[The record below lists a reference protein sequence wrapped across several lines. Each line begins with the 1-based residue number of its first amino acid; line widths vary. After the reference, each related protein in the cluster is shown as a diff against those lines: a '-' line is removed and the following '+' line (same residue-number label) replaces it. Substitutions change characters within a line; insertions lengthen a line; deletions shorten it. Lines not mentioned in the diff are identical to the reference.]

1 MVESSAE
8 TETELEVSVCGD
20 PPKYLRMTETPAAPT
35 DPFAPDALN
44 VREGLDPVDPAFVHV
59 LRVTTA
65 LTLLPL
71 AVAATLVD
79 ILVMPR
85 IGGPFG
91 LLSVA
96 AWLIAIVMIVTFPA
110 RRVTRWGFKI
120 GEGQLRVA
128 RGWLFRTDTIVPFVR
143 VQHID
148 VGQGP
153 VERLFGLSHLVV
165 HTSGTHNSMVTLPG
179 LHADLAAAM
188 RETIRRH
195 IQTDFA

>member
-1 MVESSAE
+1 
-8 TETELEVSVCGD
+8 
-20 PPKYLRMTETPAAPT
+20 MTDTPTAHPT
-35 DPFAPDALN
+35 DPFDPDALN
-44 VREGLDPVDPAFVHV
+44 PAEGLDPVDPAYTQV

-65 LTLLPL
+65 LNLIPL
-71 AVAATLVD
+71 AIVASVFDYLL
-79 ILVMPR
+79 IRHLE
-85 IGGPFG
+85 GPYG
-91 LLSVA
+91 LITAL
-96 AWLIAIVMIVTFPA
+96 AWLIAILTIITFPS
-110 RRVTRWGFKI
+110 RRVSRWGYKI

-153 VERLFGLSHLVV
+153 VERWFGLSHLIV

>member
-1 MVESSAE
+1 MTDTAA
-8 TETELEVSVCGD
+8 
-20 PPKYLRMTETPAAPT
+20 PPPT
-35 DPFAPDALN
+35 DPFAHDALN
-44 VREGLDPVDPAFVHV
+44 AAEGLHPVDPAYTHV
-59 LRVTTA
+59 LRAAIA
-65 LTLLPL
+65 LNLLP
-71 AVAATLVD
+71 VAIGATIVDFLVIPQID
-79 ILVMPR
+79 
-85 IGGPFG
+85 GPYG
-91 LLSVA
+91 LLTVA
-96 AWLIAIVMIVTFPA
+96 AWLLAIIAVVTIPA
-110 RRVTRWGFKI
+110 RRVARWGYKI

-153 VERLFGLSHLVV
+153 IERWFGLSHLVV
-165 HTSGTHNSMVTLPG
+165 HTSGTHNSTVTLPG

>member
-1 MVESSAE
+1 
-8 TETELEVSVCGD
+8 
-20 PPKYLRMTETPAAPT
+20 MTDIAAAHPT
-35 DPFAPDALN
+35 DPFDPDALN
-44 VREGLDPVDPAFVHV
+44 ASEGLDPVDPAYAHV
-59 LRVTTA
+59 LRITTA
-65 LTLLPL
+65 MNLVPIAIGASVFDALLIRHLQGPYGLITLL
-71 AVAATLVD
+71 
-79 ILVMPR
+79 
-85 IGGPFG
+85 
-91 LLSVA
+91 
-96 AWLIAIVMIVTFPA
+96 AWFIAIFVVVSFPA
-110 RRVTRWGFKI
+110 RRMQRWGYKI

-153 VERLFGLSHLVV
+153 VERWFGLSHLVV
-165 HTSGTHNSMVTLPG
+165 HTSGTHNSTVTLPG

>member
-1 MVESSAE
+1 
-8 TETELEVSVCGD
+8 
-20 PPKYLRMTETPAAPT
+20 MTDTPTAAPT

-44 VREGLDPVDPAFVHV
+44 AAEGLDPVAPAYAQV
-59 LRVTTA
+59 LRVATA
-65 LTLLPL
+65 LNLIPL
-71 AVAATLVD
+71 A
-79 ILVMPR
+79 
-85 IGGPFG
+85 IGASVFDALLIRHLEGPYG
-91 LLSVA
+91 LITAA
-96 AWLIAIVMIVTFPA
+96 AWLIAIVVIVSFPS
-110 RRVTRWGFKI
+110 RRVSRWGYRI

-153 VERLFGLSHLVV
+153 IERWFGLSHLIV
-165 HTSGTHNSMVTLPG
+165 HTSGTHNSTVTLPG
-179 LHADLAAAM
+179 LHSDLAAAM

>member
-1 MVESSAE
+1 
-8 TETELEVSVCGD
+8 
-20 PPKYLRMTETPAAPT
+20 MTDTDASPT
-35 DPFAPDALN
+35 DPFAHDALN
-44 VREGLDPVDPAFVHV
+44 ASEGLDPVDPAYAHV
-59 LRVTTA
+59 VRASIA
-65 LTLLPL
+65 LTILP
-71 AVAATLVD
+71 VAIGATLVD
-79 ILVMPR
+79 FLVMPQ
-85 IGGPFG
+85 IEGPFG
-91 LLSVA
+91 LLTVA
-96 AWLIAIVMIVTFPA
+96 SWLLAIIAVVVVPA
-110 RRVTRWGFKI
+110 RRVSRWGYKI

-153 VERLFGLSHLVV
+153 VERWFGLSHLVV

-179 LHADLAAAM
+179 LRADLAAAM

>member
-1 MVESSAE
+1 
-8 TETELEVSVCGD
+8 
-20 PPKYLRMTETPAAPT
+20 MTDTPAAPT

-44 VREGLDPVDPAFVHV
+44 ASEGLDPVDPAFTHV
-59 LRVTTA
+59 LRITIA
-65 LTLLPL
+65 LQMLPL
-71 AVAATLVD
+71 AIVATLVD
-79 ILVMPR
+79 FLVMPQ
-85 IGGPFG
+85 IDGPFG
-91 LLSVA
+91 LLTVA
-96 AWLIAIVMIVTFPA
+96 SWLLAIIAIVTVPA
-110 RRVTRWGFKI
+110 RRVARWGYKI

-128 RGWLFRTDTIVPFVR
+128 HGWLFRTDTIVPFVR

-153 VERLFGLSHLVV
+153 VERWFGLSHLVV

>member
-1 MVESSAE
+1 
-8 TETELEVSVCGD
+8 
-20 PPKYLRMTETPAAPT
+20 MTETPAAPT
-35 DPFAPDALN
+35 DPFAHDALN
-44 VREGLDPVDPAFVHV
+44 ASEGLDPVEPAFTHV
-59 LRVTTA
+59 LRATIA
-65 LTLLPL
+65 FQMLPL
-71 AVAATLVD
+71 AIAATLVD
-79 ILVMPR
+79 FLVMPR
-85 IGGPFG
+85 IDGPFG
-91 LLSVA
+91 LLTAA
-96 AWLIAIVMIVTFPA
+96 AWLLAILAIVTVPA
-110 RRVTRWGFKI
+110 RRVARWGYKI

-128 RGWLFRTDTIVPFVR
+128 HGWLFRTDTIVPFVR

-153 VERLFGLSHLVV
+153 VERWFGLSHLVV

>member
-1 MVESSAE
+1 
-8 TETELEVSVCGD
+8 
-20 PPKYLRMTETPAAPT
+20 MTETPPAPT
-35 DPFAPDALN
+35 DPFAHDVLN
-44 VREGLDPVDPAFVHV
+44 AAEGLDPVNPAYGHV
-59 LRVTTA
+59 IRIATA
-65 LTLLPL
+65 LNLIPI
-71 AVAATLVD
+71 AIAASVADRL
-79 ILVMPR
+79 IMPR
-85 IGGPFG
+85 IEGPYG
-91 LLSVA
+91 LVTTA
-96 AWLIAIVMIVTFPA
+96 AWLIALIAIAVLPT
-110 RRVTRWGFKI
+110 RRVARWGFKI

-153 VERLFGLSHLVV
+153 VERWFGLSHLVV
-165 HTSGTHNSMVTLPG
+165 HTSGTHNSVVALPG

>member
-1 MVESSAE
+1 
-8 TETELEVSVCGD
+8 
-20 PPKYLRMTETPAAPT
+20 MTDAPASPT
-35 DPFAPDALN
+35 DPFAHDALN
-44 VREGLDPVDPAFVHV
+44 ASEGLDPVDPAFTHV
-59 LRVTTA
+59 LRATIA
-65 LTLLPL
+65 LQMLPV

-79 ILVMPR
+79 VLVMPQ
-85 IGGPFG
+85 IDGPFG
-91 LLSVA
+91 LLTAA
-96 AWLIAIVMIVTFPA
+96 AWLLAIIAIVTVPA
-110 RRVTRWGFKI
+110 RRVARWGYKI

-128 RGWLFRTDTIVPFVR
+128 HGWLFRTDTIVPFVR

-153 VERLFGLSHLVV
+153 VERWFGLSHLVV
-165 HTSGTHNSMVTLPG
+165 HTSGTHNSTVTLPG

>member
-1 MVESSAE
+1 
-8 TETELEVSVCGD
+8 
-20 PPKYLRMTETPAAPT
+20 MTDTAAPPT
-35 DPFAPDALN
+35 DPFAAQAIN
-44 VREGLDPVDPAFVHV
+44 AAEGLDPVDPAYVHV
-59 LRVTTA
+59 LRAATA
-65 LTLLPL
+65 LNMLPL
-71 AVAATLVD
+71 AVGASVVD
-79 ILVMPR
+79 YMLIRP
-85 IGGPFG
+85 IEEPYG
-91 LLSVA
+91 LITAL
-96 AWLIAIVMIVTFPA
+96 AWLLAAAAIIGFPA
-110 RRVTRWGFKI
+110 RRMQRWGYKI

-153 VERLFGLSHLVV
+153 IERWFGLSHLIV

-179 LHADLAAAM
+179 LPADLAAAM

>member
-1 MVESSAE
+1 
-8 TETELEVSVCGD
+8 
-20 PPKYLRMTETPAAPT
+20 MTDAPASPT
-35 DPFAPDALN
+35 DPFAHDALN
-44 VREGLDPVDPAFVHV
+44 ASEGLDPVDPAFTHV
-59 LRVTTA
+59 LRATIA
-65 LTLLPL
+65 LQMLPV

-79 ILVMPR
+79 VLVMPQ
-85 IGGPFG
+85 IDGPFG
-91 LLSVA
+91 LLTAA
-96 AWLIAIVMIVTFPA
+96 AWLLAIIAIVTVPA
-110 RRVTRWGFKI
+110 RRVARWGYKI

-128 RGWLFRTDTIVPFVR
+128 HGWLFRTDTIVPFVR

-153 VERLFGLSHLVV
+153 VERWFGLSHLVV

-179 LHADLAAAM
+179 LRADLAAAM

>member
-1 MVESSAE
+1 
-8 TETELEVSVCGD
+8 
-20 PPKYLRMTETPAAPT
+20 MTDTAAAPT

-44 VREGLDPVDPAFVHV
+44 ASEGLDAVDPAYGHV
-59 LRVTTA
+59 LRITIA
-65 LTLLPL
+65 LNLIPL
-71 AVAATLVD
+71 AIGATLVD
-79 ILVMPR
+79 FLVMPQ

-91 LLSVA
+91 LLTAA
-96 AWLIAIVMIVTFPA
+96 AWLLAIIAIVTIPA
-110 RRVTRWGFKI
+110 RRVSRWGYRI

-153 VERLFGLSHLVV
+153 IERLFGLSHLVI

-179 LHADLAAAM
+179 LHSDLAAAM

>member
-1 MVESSAE
+1 
-8 TETELEVSVCGD
+8 
-20 PPKYLRMTETPAAPT
+20 MTDIAAAHPT
-35 DPFAPDALN
+35 DPLDPDALN
-44 VREGLDPVDPAFVHV
+44 SSEGLDPVDPAYAHV
-59 LRVTTA
+59 LRITTA
-65 LTLLPL
+65 MNLVPIAIGASVFDALLIRHLEGPYGLITLL
-71 AVAATLVD
+71 
-79 ILVMPR
+79 
-85 IGGPFG
+85 
-91 LLSVA
+91 
-96 AWLIAIVMIVTFPA
+96 AWFIAIFVVVSFPA
-110 RRVTRWGFKI
+110 RRMQRWGYKI

-153 VERLFGLSHLVV
+153 VERWFGLSHLVV
-165 HTSGTHNSMVTLPG
+165 HTSGTHNSTVTLPG